1 MQNPVNHQNF
11 ERILRFRDIPGSM
24 CVSVSAHTPLT
35 PPAGRLDSSESTALA
50 SGRWSLGVAG
60 VLCIR
65 AHDTGIPRRV
75 DLRTKRV
82 VWCLNLSRQVWIV
95 RRGCGKSVTRHH
107 RQRDASFFCLWARHE
122 AIRQDLERGRGS
134 STLETPLHLT
144 EAPSSSD
151 TQCPPRHLPLDLM
164 HTRGPAEFK
173 HIIKRRKRN

>member
-1 MQNPVNHQNF
+1 MPNGEKAARYGF
-11 ERILRFRDIPGSM
+11 IDPGEQGRR
-24 CVSVSAHTPLT
+24 CAWIHHHGDARATQAAQSARCRCFVCFL
-35 PPAGRLDSSESTALA
+35 
-50 SGRWSLGVAG
+50 
-60 VLCIR
+60 

-107 RQRDASFFCLWARHE
+107 RQRDASFFVCGPGTKRF
-122 AIRQDLERGRGS
+122 GRTSSVGVGS
-134 STLETPLHLT
+134 LLETPLHLT